1 MRVHIFT
8 LLRLLVGSH
17 SGDNGFRAHLFPFRA
32 SRALPCRRCSA
43 CGKRQNTE
51 VKLVYGE
58 STWPSKVREDSKLPD
73 FKKGAITTKLWL
85 RSFFATCYP
94 TGEGEQGL
102 LKIADTRYFALRG
115 EPTTK
120 YSGWRCPRRHA
131 ITLMAPRSKLP
142 DFNQKWPF
150 SSRKRSFFMCFDRF
164 FINSVISK
172 NLNLS
177 QVLLLI
183 SVC

>member
-1 MRVHIFT
+1 MATR
-8 LLRLLVGSH
+8 S
-17 SGDNGFRAHLFPFRA
+17 HLFPFRA
-32 SRALPCRRCSA
+32 SRALLCRRCSA

-73 FKKGAITTKLWL
+73 FKNEAPTFVGVL
-85 RSFFATCYP
+85 FFNATCYP
-94 TGEGEQGL
+94 TREDEQGV

-120 YSGWRCPRRHA
+120 HSGWRCPRRHA

-150 SSRKRSFFMCFDRF
+150 FSEKRSFFFCFGTFSLFTIWPVFVRVNIKF
-164 FINSVISK
+164 WVIC
-172 NLNLS
+172 N
-177 QVLLLI
+177 
-183 SVC
+183 